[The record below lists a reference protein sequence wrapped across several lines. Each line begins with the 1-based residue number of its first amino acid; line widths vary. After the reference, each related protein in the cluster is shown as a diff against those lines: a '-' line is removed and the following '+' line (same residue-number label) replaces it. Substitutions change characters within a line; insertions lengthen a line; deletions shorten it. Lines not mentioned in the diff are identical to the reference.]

1 MSSSTSIASI
11 YKTAHGLEVGQI
23 VTITF
28 SGDGAHKSGTYTI
41 VNKQNDHFEVT
52 ITDTHIQTTLAC
64 TYYLGTSKHKLYNL
78 VDHTFVFS
86 GEILLDI
93 TYLVQFTDLP
103 PVFQR
108 YVTSRAA
115 SRAAAQLVSNP
126 ELVKLL
132 QNQEALTRA
141 SVMEYETQQGDH
153 SYMGWGHNTSY
164 SSYQPYKALRR

>member
-1 MSSSTSIASI
+1 M
-11 YKTAHGLEVGQI
+11 
-23 VTITF
+23 
-28 SGDGAHKSGTYTI
+28 
-41 VNKQNDHFEVT
+41 
-52 ITDTHIQTTLAC
+52 
-64 TYYLGTSKHKLYNL
+64 
-78 VDHTFVFS
+78 
-86 GEILLDI
+86 
-93 TYLVQFTDLP
+93 
-103 PVFQR
+103 FQR